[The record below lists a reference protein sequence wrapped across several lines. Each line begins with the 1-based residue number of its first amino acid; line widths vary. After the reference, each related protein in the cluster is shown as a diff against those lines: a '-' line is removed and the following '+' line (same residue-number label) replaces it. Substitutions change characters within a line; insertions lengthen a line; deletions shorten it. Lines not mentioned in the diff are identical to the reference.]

1 MHAFPHKL
9 GLLFYALYAGFS
21 RASWLRRGRD
31 RGRLLNELVQI
42 GHRSIPL
49 VMLIGLFAGAIIAWQ
64 AAYQFRGLV
73 SLTLLGGQSA
83 RIIVMEMAP
92 VMTAMV
98 IAGRIA
104 APFSASLASRMAS
117 GQGDA
122 LRTLGIDPWRVFF
135 MPHHLALT
143 ISLPLL
149 SVFSNATGIIG
160 CWYVSEYFLDI
171 PGETFWASIRDFF
184 NPIDLAG
191 GLIKSLCFG
200 IFMGM
205 ISGYCGFYSGYGS
218 TGVRDA
224 GTRAFVYSAL
234 MILMADF
241 WLWFLLY

>member
-1 MHAFPHKL
+1 MLPIASKA
-9 GLLFYALYAGFS
+9 GLLFFCLYAGFS
-21 RASWLRRGRD
+21 RINWLNRSRD
-31 RGRLLNELVQI
+31 RGRLLQELVLI
-42 GHRSIPL
+42 AHRSVPL

-73 SLTLLGGQSA
+73 SLNLLGGQSA

-98 IAGRIA
+98 IAGRIV
-104 APFSASLASRMAS
+104 APFSSSLASKIDS
-117 GQGDA
+117 GQADA
-122 LRTLGIDPWRVFF
+122 LSTLGIDPWRIFF
-135 MPHHLALT
+135 MPHQLALT

-149 SVFSNATGIIG
+149 SIFSNATGIIG
-160 CWYVSEYFLDI
+160 CWYVSEFFLDI
-171 PGETFWASIRDFF
+171 PAETFWSSIQDFF
-184 NPIDLAG
+184 NPIDLVG

-200 IFMGM
+200 LFMGM

-218 TGVRDA
+218 IGIRDA

-234 MILMADF
+234 MILTTDF

>member
-1 MHAFPHKL
+1 M
-9 GLLFYALYAGFS
+9 GLTEKTGWLLYTLYAGFS
-21 RASWLRRGRD
+21 RSYWLIRVRD
-31 RGRLLNELVQI
+31 RRRLLLELVQI

-73 SLTLLGGQSA
+73 SLNLLGGQSA

-98 IAGRIA
+98 IAGRIG
-104 APFSASLASRMAS
+104 APFASSLAARVSS
-117 GQGDA
+117 GQSEA
-122 LRTLGIDPWRVFF
+122 LQTLGLDPWRLFF
-135 MPHHLALT
+135 MPFQLALT

-149 SVFSNATGIIG
+149 SVFSNATGFIG
-160 CWYVSEYFLDI
+160 CWYVSSFFLDI
-171 PGETFWASIRDFF
+171 PSDIFWDSIRDFF
-184 NPIDLAG
+184 NPEDLAG
-191 GLIKSLCFG
+191 GLTKSLCFG

-205 ISGYCGFYSGYGS
+205 ISGYCGFFSGYGS
-218 TGVRDA
+218 AGVRDA

-234 MILMADF
+234 MILIADF